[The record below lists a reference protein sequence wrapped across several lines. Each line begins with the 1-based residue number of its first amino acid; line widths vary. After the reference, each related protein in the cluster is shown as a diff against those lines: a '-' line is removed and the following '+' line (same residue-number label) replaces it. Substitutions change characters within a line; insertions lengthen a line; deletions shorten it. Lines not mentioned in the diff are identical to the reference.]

1 MRDSDTSCVVNKGLG
16 LMALSIGAALL
27 SDFEQLRQIAWPH
40 T

>member
-1 MRDSDTSCVVNKGLG
+1 MRDSDTSYLVNKGVG
-16 LMALSIGAALL
+16 LIVLSIGAALL

>member
-1 MRDSDTSCVVNKGLG
+1 MRNSDTSCVVNKGLG
-16 LMALSIGAALL
+16 LIVLSIGAALL